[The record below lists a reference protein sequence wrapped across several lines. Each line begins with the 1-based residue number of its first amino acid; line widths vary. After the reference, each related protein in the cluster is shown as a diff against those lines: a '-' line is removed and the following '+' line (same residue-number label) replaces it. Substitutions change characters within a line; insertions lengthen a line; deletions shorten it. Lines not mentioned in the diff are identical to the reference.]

1 MNEKHKFRDE
11 PLQLITIKE
20 DESLEC
26 TVDGINFLSLLKNK
40 QICVLSYT
48 QSTTTNNS
56 DNFLNTIIDLHYN
69 EPHQSFSPELE
80 GIWIWG
86 KPIPLSNGKN
96 LLLINVQPL
105 HFDKKQ
111 KSISDKLFILTTLI
125 SNCIIYNSNDDLNE
139 TNFLSITSDLKNQI
153 IFPSQNTNSEIIINN
168 EKIFFPWLVIIN
180 NENKYSY
187 NYKDNDNLNTLFPK
201 ITVVPNTDVD
211 FINKVKNEITYKAI
225 DNIVLDGDNLFG
237 ITQNYLDS
245 IYNSEKPDIK
255 LALENVLLSKAKD
268 IGEKNVALFKTRFNE
283 TLKEKLPLNPLE
295 IYQTFFSE
303 EDSELE
309 KFLKEVS
316 DFVTIE
322 QCSSYTIKLLQTMRE
337 ELYSI
342 IDSNTEA
349 YDDCIKT
356 DLEDFL
362 KMVDSNNNIND
373 LQNLSQTK
381 EFIENYNK
389 LIMDCIKKIQDIPNS
404 VVVKNVMNFFNE
416 LVNVQ
421 ILPNYNKIAEKI
433 DKLYV
438 TYKTKS
444 DEEINKLKE
453 KFAKVNESK
462 LKSEAQLEELIKER
476 KNLALELA
484 ELEAKYKKLTRDTK
498 NKAKETEYNVNNEI
512 QKYQNME
519 TYYREQLKHK
529 DNEIDTLNK
538 DKDNLKAEITSLQ
551 FKYTNELN
559 QLNKDKENL
568 ILELKQN
575 NLNNNIS
582 TINYSFQH
590 ENTNQISTLF
600 QNVQSSF
607 SEFKQSLEKLEK
619 QNETIFKPKLLEF
632 TTKEIENK
640 AQNWIEQIKLFKT
653 SQINNI
659 ISNYESQI
667 KSLQKE
673 KDSLALEKAL
683 LESKIHNETET
694 NNNHQQRI
702 KSLNQNIKQIELVS
716 NSKDDLL
723 KIQKSEIKL
732 LNERIDRLIKTRD
745 ELDMN
750 LNRHMLNNKMK
761 EDELDTMIMVI
772 DGMLSKRKDKYEHN
786 LKRLGGDM
794 KAAVD
799 ILAKE
804 YKIFK

>member
-1 MNEKHKFRDE
+1 MTEKHKFKDE

-26 TVDGINFLSLLKNK
+26 TVAGINFLSLLKNK

-48 QSTTTNNS
+48 QSTATNNAEH
-56 DNFLNTIIDLHYN
+56 FLNKIIDVHYD
-69 EPHQSFSPELE
+69 EVHGSFSPELE

-105 HFDKKQ
+105 HFDKKH

-125 SNCIIYNSNDDLNE
+125 SNCIVYNSNDDLNE

-153 IFPSQNTNSEIIINN
+153 IFPSQKTNSEVVVNN

-180 NENKYSY
+180 NEKKYSY
-187 NYKDNDNLNTLFPK
+187 NYNDNGSLNTLFPK
-201 ITVVPNTDVD
+201 ITVVPQTDVD
-211 FINKVKNEITYKAI
+211 LINKVKNEITYKAI

-268 IGEKNVALFKTRFNE
+268 IGEKNVASFKTRFNE
-283 TLKEKLPLNPLE
+283 ALKEKLPLSPLD
-295 IYQTFFSE
+295 IYQTFFGE

-342 IDSNTEA
+342 IDLNAEA
-349 YDDCIKT
+349 YDDCVKT
-356 DLEDFL
+356 ELEDFL
-362 KMVDSNNNIND
+362 RIIGSRSGADD
-373 LQNLSQTK
+373 LQSLSQTK
-381 EFIENYNK
+381 EFIEEYNK
-389 LIMDCIKKIQDIPNS
+389 MIQECVKKMQDIPNS
-404 VVVKNVMNFFNE
+404 AVVKSVMNFFNE
-416 LVNVQ
+416 LVNVH
-421 ILPNYNKIAEKI
+421 IIPNYNKIAEKI

-438 TYKTKS
+438 SYKTKS
-444 DEEINKLKE
+444 DEEIHRLKE

-462 LKSEAQLEELIKER
+462 LKSEAQLEELTKER
-476 KNLALELA
+476 KELALELA

-498 NKAKETEYNVNNEI
+498 NKAKETEYSVNNEI
-512 QKYQNME
+512 QKYQSME
-519 TYYREQLKHK
+519 TYYREQLKNK
-529 DNEIDTLNK
+529 DSEIDTLNK

-559 QLNKDKENL
+559 QLNKEKESL
-568 ILELKQN
+568 LLELKQN
-575 NLNNNIS
+575 HLTSNSNTNEHSL
-582 TINYSFQH
+582 QH

-607 SEFKQSLEKLEK
+607 SEFKQSLEQLEQ
-619 QNETIFKPKLLEF
+619 QNETIFKTKLLEF

-659 ISNYESQI
+659 ISNYEGQI

-694 NNNHQQRI
+694 SNNYQQRI
-702 KSLNQNIKQIELVS
+702 DSLNQNIKQVELVS
-716 NSKDDLL
+716 SSKDELL
-723 KIQKSEIKL
+723 KTQKGEIKL

-794 KAAVD
+794 KTAVD